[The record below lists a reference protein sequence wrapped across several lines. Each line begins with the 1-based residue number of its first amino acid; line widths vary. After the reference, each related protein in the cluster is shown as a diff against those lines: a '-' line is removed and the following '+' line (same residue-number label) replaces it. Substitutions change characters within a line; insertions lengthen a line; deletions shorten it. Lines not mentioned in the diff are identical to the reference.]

1 MEEEAIYFDLLVD
14 PNGNEHQPRDE
25 KCSGCDWD
33 APSKICTCGG
43 LNHYWF
49 VEDDGRD
56 VYVAYECE
64 KCGGFKDLQPV
75 YEIH

>member
-1 MEEEAIYFDLLVD
+1 MGEEAIYFDILVD
-14 PNGNEHQPRDE
+14 PNGNEHQPKDE

-33 APSKICTCGG
+33 APSKICACGG

-75 YEIH
+75 YDLH